1 MKTNDT
7 NKKVYVGMVAD
18 ILHHGHINI
27 LVIAYSKG
35 DVTVGLLTDE
45 AVSSYKRT
53 PVVPYKNRKE
63 VISSIRYVKDVIP
76 QNTLDYTENL
86 LLLKPDI
93 VVHGSDWRTGPQQKT
108 RKKVIDTLSK
118 WGGILVEPEYTR
130 GISTTDILEKIRNG
144 YTD

>member
-1 MKTNDT
+1 MNTDGV

-27 LVIAYSKG
+27 LVIAHSKG

-45 AVSSYKRT
+45 AVSTYKRT
-53 PVVPYKNRKE
+53 PIVPFKHRKE
-63 VISSIRYVKDVIP
+63 VISSIRYVKDVVP

-93 VVHGSDWRTGPQQKT
+93 VVHGSDWRIGPQQKT
-108 RKKVIDTLSK
+108 RKKVIDTLSE
-118 WGGILVEPEYTR
+118 WGGMLVEPDYTR
-130 GISTTDILEKIRNG
+130 GISTSDIIEKIKNG

>member
-1 MKTNDT
+1 MKTNAI

-27 LVIAYSKG
+27 LVIAHSKG

-93 VVHGSDWRTGPQQKT
+93 VVHGSDWRIGTQQKT
-108 RKKVIDTLSK
+108 RKKVIDTLSE

-130 GISTTDILEKIRNG
+130 GISTSDIIEKIKNEN
-144 YTD
+144 TD

>member
-27 LVIAYSKG
+27 LVIAHSKG

-93 VVHGSDWRTGPQQKT
+93 VVHGSDWRTGSQQKT
-108 RKKVIDTLSK
+108 RKKSSIHYLNGVVYWSNLN
-118 WGGILVEPEYTR
+118 TR
-130 GISTTDILEKIRNG
+130 EESLQLI
-144 YTD
+144 Y

>member
-1 MKTNDT
+1 MNTDGV

-18 ILHHGHINI
+18 ILHHGHIYI
-27 LVIAYSKG
+27 LVIAHSKG

-45 AVSSYKRT
+45 AVSTYKRT
-53 PVVPYKNRKE
+53 PIVPFKHRKE
-63 VISSIRYVKDVIP
+63 VISSIRYVKDVVP

-93 VVHGSDWRTGPQQKT
+93 VIHGSDWRTGSQQKT
-108 RKKVIDTLSK
+108 RKKVIDTLSE
-118 WGGILVEPEYTR
+118 WGGMLVEPDYTR
-130 GISTTDILEKIRNG
+130 GISTSDIIEKIKNG

>member
-1 MKTNDT
+1 MNTDGV

-27 LVIAYSKG
+27 LVIAHSKG

-45 AVSSYKRT
+45 AVSTYKRT
-53 PVVPYKNRKE
+53 PIVPFKHRKE
-63 VISSIRYVKDVIP
+63 VISSIRYVKDVVP

-93 VVHGSDWRTGPQQKT
+93 VVHGSDWRTGSQQKT
-108 RKKVIDTLSK
+108 RKKVIDTLSE
-118 WGGILVEPEYTR
+118 WGGMLVEPDYTR
-130 GISTTDILEKIRNG
+130 GISTSDIIEKIKNG

>member
-27 LVIAYSKG
+27 LVIAHSKG

-76 QNTLDYTENL
+76 QNTFSAEH
-86 LLLKPDI
+86 P
-93 VVHGSDWRTGPQQKT
+93 P
-108 RKKVIDTLSK
+108 
-118 WGGILVEPEYTR
+118 
-130 GISTTDILEKIRNG
+130 
-144 YTD
+144 

>member
-1 MKTNDT
+1 MNTDGV

-27 LVIAYSKG
+27 LVIAHSKG

-45 AVSSYKRT
+45 AVSTYKRT
-53 PVVPYKNRKE
+53 PIVPFKHRKE
-63 VISSIRYVKDVIP
+63 VISSIRYVKDVVP

-93 VVHGSDWRTGPQQKT
+93 VVHGSDWRTGSQQKT
-108 RKKVIDTLSK
+108 RKKVIDTLSE

-130 GISTTDILEKIRNG
+130 GISTSDIIEKIKNEN
-144 YTD
+144 TD

>member
-1 MKTNDT
+1 MNTDGV

-27 LVIAYSKG
+27 LVIAHSKG

-45 AVSSYKRT
+45 AVSTYKRT
-53 PVVPYKNRKE
+53 PIVPFKHRKE
-63 VISSIRYVKDVIP
+63 VISSIRYVKDVVP

-93 VVHGSDWRTGPQQKT
+93 VIHGSDWRTGSQQKT
-108 RKKVIDTLSK
+108 RKKVIDTLSE
-118 WGGILVEPEYTR
+118 WGGMLVEPDYTR
-130 GISTTDILEKIRNG
+130 GISTSDIIEKIKNG

>member
-1 MKTNDT
+1 MNTDGV

-27 LVIAYSKG
+27 LVIAHSKG

-63 VISSIRYVKDVIP
+63 VISSVRYVKDVVP

-93 VVHGSDWRTGPQQKT
+93 VVHGSDWRTGSQQKT
-108 RKKVIDTLSK
+108 RKKVIDTLSE
-118 WGGILVEPEYTR
+118 WGGMLVEPDYTR
-130 GISTTDILEKIRNG
+130 GISTSDIIEKIKNG